1 VVKAAE
7 EALRV
12 ADALVKAV
20 TFETP
25 RELKV
30 VPRLESAEPAEA

>member
-1 VVKAAE
+1 
-7 EALRV
+7 
-12 ADALVKAV
+12 LVKAV

-30 VPRLESAEPAEA
+30 VPRLESAEPAEAWT